1 VLLHDQRAILSICC
15 RIQGVPDCE
24 GVTLALPH
32 LVGGEGAL
40 ATIPL
45 PLDATEQEGLR
56 RSAGILREAITSLGL
71 KQ

>member
-1 VLLHDQRAILSICC
+1 M
-15 RIQGVPDCE
+15 PDCE

-45 PLDATEQEGLR
+45 HLDTAEQEALR
-56 RSAGILREAITSLGL
+56 RSAGIVRAAIESLDL
-71 KQ
+71 K